1 MAKLRLETSSS
12 VDKTMDFIYREFNR
26 RAEVSPRG
34 TCPAELALS
43 FLRLCYSQT
52 CGKCVPCRI
61 GLGQLEKL
69 ICRLLDGDAEEGT
82 VDLIEQTAKV
92 IADSADCEIGSEAAA
107 TVLKAVH
114 GSREDFLS
122 HEKTGRCL
130 VKQQSSIQCQSTCPA
145 HVDIPGYIAL
155 TGQGKYDEAMAL
167 IRKDNPFPSVCGY
180 VCEHP
185 CETRC
190 RRNMVDSGVN
200 ICGIKRFAADH
211 SRKDLVP
218 AKAEATGKKVAV
230 VGGGPAGL
238 TAAYY
243 LSLMGHS
250 VKVFDQRDKLGGMLR
265 YGIPDYRL
273 PQDVLDRDINHILRQ
288 GVEVE
293 TGVAIESAE
302 QMNKLRKQYDAVLIA
317 TGAHVDRKLGV
328 EGEDAQN
335 VISAVELLRAVG
347 GGARPDFKGKTI
359 CVIGG
364 GNVAM
369 DCTRTCLRLG
379 AAHVKCLYRRRLDDM
394 TAIRE
399 EIEDAQTEGVEMMP
413 MQAPHHVEKGADGKV
428 SAMWIQPQIIGRI
441 GNDGRPS
448 VRSAQADTV
457 RIPCDYVIV
466 AIGQAILI
474 KPFADAGL
482 ATQRGTIVTDSTS
495 QAYENVFA
503 AGDAVTGPATVIRAV
518 AAGKVA
524 ASNIDAFLGFNH
536 EITCDVEIPG
546 TALSNTPA
554 CGRVQTRLRNFDS
567 LAGNFTLASEGMTDE
582 ECKQECSRCLRC
594 DHFGLGVL
602 KGGRTVKW

>member
-211 SRKDLVP
+211 SKKDLVP
-218 AKAEATGKKVAV
+218 AKAEATGKKIAV

-250 VKVFDQRDKLGGMLR
+250 VKVFDQREKLGGMLR

-441 GNDGRPS
+441 GSDGRPS

>member
-82 VDLIEQTAKV
+82 VDLIEHTAKV

-130 VKQQSSIQCQSTCPA
+130 VKQQSSIQCQHTCPA

-211 SRKDLVP
+211 SKKDLVP
-218 AKAEATGKKVAV
+218 AKAEATGKKIAV

-250 VKVFDQRDKLGGMLR
+250 VKVFDQREKLGGMLR

-273 PQDVLDRDINHILRQ
+273 PQEVLDRDINHILAQ
-288 GVEVE
+288 GVKVE
-293 TGVAIESAE
+293 TGIAIESAE

-328 EGEDAQN
+328 EGEDAAN

-413 MQAPHHVEKGADGKV
+413 MQAPHHVEKDAEGKV

-554 CGRVQTRLRNFDS
+554 CGRVQTRLRNFES
-567 LAGNFTLASEGMTDE
+567 LDGNFELASEGMTDE
-582 ECKQECSRCLRC
+582 ECRQECSRCLRC

>member
-12 VDKTMDFIYREFNR
+12 VAKTMDFIYREFNR

-211 SRKDLVP
+211 SKKDLVP
-218 AKAEATGKKVAV
+218 AKAEATGKKIAV

-250 VKVFDQRDKLGGMLR
+250 VKVFDQREKLGGMLR

-273 PQDVLDRDINHILRQ
+273 PQEVLDRDINHILRQ

-441 GNDGRPS
+441 GSDGRPS

>member
-1 MAKLRLETSSS
+1 
-12 VDKTMDFIYREFNR
+12 
-26 RAEVSPRG
+26 
-34 TCPAELALS
+34 
-43 FLRLCYSQT
+43 
-52 CGKCVPCRI
+52 
-61 GLGQLEKL
+61 
-69 ICRLLDGDAEEGT
+69 
-82 VDLIEQTAKV
+82 
-92 IADSADCEIGSEAAA
+92 
-107 TVLKAVH
+107 
-114 GSREDFLS
+114 
-122 HEKTGRCL
+122 
-130 VKQQSSIQCQSTCPA
+130 
-145 HVDIPGYIAL
+145 
-155 TGQGKYDEAMAL
+155 
-167 IRKDNPFPSVCGY
+167 
-180 VCEHP
+180 
-185 CETRC
+185 
-190 RRNMVDSGVN
+190 
-200 ICGIKRFAADH
+200 
-211 SRKDLVP
+211 
-218 AKAEATGKKVAV
+218 
-230 VGGGPAGL
+230 
-238 TAAYY
+238 
-243 LSLMGHS
+243 
-250 VKVFDQRDKLGGMLR
+250 
-265 YGIPDYRL
+265 
-273 PQDVLDRDINHILRQ
+273 
-288 GVEVE
+288 
-293 TGVAIESAE
+293 
-302 QMNKLRKQYDAVLIA
+302 
-317 TGAHVDRKLGV
+317 
-328 EGEDAQN
+328 
-335 VISAVELLRAVG
+335 RAVG

-441 GNDGRPS
+441 GSDGRPS

-482 ATQRGTIVTDSTS
+482 AIQRGTIVTDSTS